1 MSRNGWY
8 TCQLS
13 EVREIMRPVP
23 LQLPGGAGGLGLCD
37 GIHQSA
43 HEFIP
48 A

>member
-1 MSRNGWY
+1 MARNSWY
-8 TCQLS
+8 TCQQS

-23 LQLPGGAGGLGLCD
+23 IQLPGGANGLGLCD
-37 GIHQSA
+37 GLHQSA